1 MTKPTFESWDPNP
14 ANNTDIDG
22 INIAEGC
29 NADGINN
36 AIREMMSQLATWLAA
51 LFAVAADVLAGTSSV
66 KAITPDAL
74 KDSVAFATLTASGGI
89 ITPDIANGLNFTH
102 TLTANVEL
110 ANIANLVEG
119 YSGTIEFIQDA
130 TGGRTVSKPA
140 SGSKYKGPGGFP
152 TVDTA
157 ANAVTTFGF
166 VVRSS
171 SVIYLYPART
181 MSAA

>member
-1 MTKPTFESWDPNP
+1 MPKTAITQWDTSP
-14 ANNTDIDG
+14 AGNSDVDG
-22 INIAEGC
+22 INIAENC
-29 NADGINN
+29 PAAGINN
-36 AIREMMSQLATWLAA
+36 AIRTVMAQIATWLAS
-51 LFAVAADVLAGTSSV
+51 LFAVEGDVLAGSSTS

-74 KDSVAFATLTASGGI
+74 KDAVAFETLTASGGV

-102 TLTANVEL
+102 MLTANVEL

-119 YSGTIEFIQDA
+119 YSGTIEFIQDG

-152 TVDTA
+152 TVDAA
-157 ANAVTTFGF
+157 ANAVTILTF

-171 SVIYLYPART
+171 SVIYLFPART